1 MSRHSSR
8 FRAPRLLGVLTL
20 LMVVSA
26 CGGGGGGPGGGGRE
40 DGGGG
45 GGLDAGPDAGPD
57 GGPPPTPD
65 TTPPTTAFAPVGGL
79 FKGPTTVVLTCDDGS
94 GVGCEATYYT
104 LDGSAPTASS
114 PRYTAALRLE
124 TTARLRVLSVDRAG
138 NAEEARSAEYVI
150 DAQPPTVSS
159 TPRSGAYGNDR
170 TVTLSCDDG
179 AGSGCV
185 AIYFTRD
192 GSAPSTASLRYSSPL
207 SLPGSG
213 TLRVRFLA
221 VDRAGHLSKPGDEQF
236 VVDTKPPVT
245 TASPPWGSYGEP
257 IHVTLSCSDTGGGGC
272 ARIHYTRD
280 GTAPTTS
287 SPVYERPLLIE
298 SPTRVRFFS
307 VDVAG
312 NQETPLSFPFV
323 VDTAPPVTQASPAGG
338 TFNGGTTVYLYCNDG
353 SEGSG
358 CASTYVSFAADA
370 SAPVPPYQ
378 RVTGQTAVVS
388 SGVLRFYSVDAVG
401 HAGPVQMVT
410 FLIDRTKPTVSVAP
424 RGGTFFTPQ
433 TVTLTCED
441 TGGSDCAHIYYTVD
455 GSWPHSF
462 SPRYTRP
469 LDLSKDTML
478 RFFAVDGADNSSEF
492 MLEQYVFRLDT
503 TAPTT
508 VASPAG
514 GLFREAQPVT
524 LVCGDGEGIGC
535 SSTRYTLDGSEPT
548 ESNGFTYSGPISLAT
563 TTRLRFRSV
572 DALGQWEAPRQ
583 AEYVFDMDVPK
594 TQVEPPGGTFEGP
607 LFVRLACQ
615 DVGSGC
621 AETRYTVDGTEP
633 TSSSP
638 YYVGPIPVG
647 QTTTVRFASVDEAG
661 NVEATRRETYNLD
674 ASTLASAQLA
684 SLRTSPPSAGQP
696 RLVDG
701 AFITYVKPAV
711 GTTRLEP
718 EGFFLQA
725 EKVGP
730 AVFVEVPLASLAP
743 APVAGDR
750 VRVLVTQVRLGTMDI
765 ATIDVASFAVLGS
778 GYPMKVLAQEVSGI
792 NLPSNS
798 DSYEAELVSIRGQLI
813 EAFASDGVGTGFS
826 STRLVTSGVPS
837 SSTSSYSQKLRMP
850 ELALGPELTPGCTVS
865 ITTPLWRSGAAYLT
879 VWKWELLDSVVCPL
893 PRVLFAQA
901 LDGSQVQVRFDR
913 RIDASSLDSAGGQFS
928 IPGLLVTGATLHG
941 PMEVRLQTSTQASRG
956 HYRVTVSETLTDRLG
971 APVRSPSNTYAFRG
985 YATPARLRLSEIDPS
1000 RSSGAVARV
1009 ELEVLQAGPMTNLA
1023 LWKGHVATPVATL
1036 PDVDVA
1042 VGDIVVVH
1050 LVEEGFYPKL
1060 LPRSEVSRKDEV
1072 PSSTHALA
1080 HDSAWDVRGSNE
1092 FTVEGE
1098 EAVLRLTDSFGN
1110 LQDGLILHRPGF
1122 SRVGF
1127 EAEAHALQDEQGWL
1141 PASCGGVRCTSAS
1154 SPRLWDISANIGP
1167 LFGTGGA
1174 TQSLTRVRVEDSDS
1188 AVDWALRTQ
1197 GVGLPN
1203 L

>member
-1 MSRHSSR
+1 M
-8 FRAPRLLGVLTL
+8 
-20 LMVVSA
+20 
-26 CGGGGGGPGGGGRE
+26 
-40 DGGGG
+40 
-45 GGLDAGPDAGPD
+45 
-57 GGPPPTPD
+57 
-65 TTPPTTAFAPVGGL
+65 GGL

-94 GVGCEATYYT
+94 GGGCEATYYT

-114 PRYTAALRLE
+114 PRYTTSLRLE
-124 TTARLRVLSVDRAG
+124 TTANLRVVSVDRAG

-159 TPRSGAYGNDR
+159 TPRSGAHGRGR
-170 TVTLSCDDG
+170 TITLSCDDG

-185 AIYFTRD
+185 AIYYTLD
-192 GSAPSTASLRYSSPL
+192 GTSPSTSSSRYSTPL
-207 SLPGSG
+207 QLPWTG
-213 TLRVRFLA
+213 TLRVRFIG
-221 VDRAGHLSKPGDEQF
+221 VDRAGHGSREGDEHF
-236 VVDTKPPVT
+236 VVDTQPPVSK
-245 TASPPWGSYGEP
+245 ASPAWGSYAAP
-257 IHVTLSCSDTGGGGC
+257 IDVTLSCSDSGTGC
-272 ARIHYTRD
+272 ARIHYTLD
-280 GTAPTTS
+280 GTTPTTG
-287 SPVYERPLLIE
+287 SPVYERPLRIE
-298 SPTRVRFFS
+298 SPTRVRFFA

-312 NQETPLSFPFV
+312 NEEVPLSLPFV
-323 VDTAPPVTQASPAGG
+323 VDTTPPVTQASPAGG
-338 TFNGGTTVYLYCNDG
+338 TFNTGTTVYLPCNDG
-353 SEGSG
+353 NGSG
-358 CASTYVSFAADA
+358 CASTHVSFATDA
-370 SAPVPPYQ
+370 NAPVPPFQ
-378 RVTGQTAVVS
+378 QVQGSTGVVS

-410 FLIDRTKPTVSVAP
+410 FLIDRQKPSVSVTP

-441 TGGSDCAHIYYTVD
+441 TGGSNCAHIYYTVD

-462 SPRYTRP
+462 SPRYKQPFT
-469 LDLSKDTML
+469 LSEDTLL
-478 RFFAVDGADNSSEF
+478 RFYAVDGAENSSEYV
-492 MLEQYVFRLDT
+492 LEQYVFKLDT

-508 VASPAG
+508 VAHPAG
-514 GLFREAQPVT
+514 GLFRAEQPVT
-524 LVCGDGEGIGC
+524 LACSDGEGIGC

-548 ESNGFTYSGPISLAT
+548 ESNGLTYSGPISLST
-563 TTRLRFRSV
+563 PTRLRFRSV

-583 AEYVFDMDVPK
+583 AEYDFDMDVPR
-594 TQVEPPGGTFEGP
+594 TQVEPSGGTFDGP
-607 LFVRLACQ
+607 LVVRLACE

-621 AETRYTVDGTEP
+621 SETRYTVDGTEP
-633 TSSSP
+633 SSSSP
-638 YYVGPIPVG
+638 SYSGPILVG

-674 ASTLASAQLA
+674 ASTLASAQIA
-684 SLRTSPPSAGQP
+684 SLRTSPPSSGQP

-701 AFITYVKPAV
+701 AFITFVKPAV

-730 AVFVEVPLASLAP
+730 AVFVEVPLASLVP
-743 APVAGDR
+743 TPVVGDR
-750 VRVLVTQVRLGTMDI
+750 VRVLVTQMRLGNMDI
-765 ATIDVASFAVLGS
+765 ATLDVASFEVLGS
-778 GYPMKVLAQEVSGI
+778 GYPMKALAQEVSGI

-798 DSYEAELVSIRGQLI
+798 DSYEAELVSIRGELI
-813 EAFASDGVGTGFS
+813 EAFSSEGVGTGFS

-837 SSTSSYSQKLRMP
+837 GSSSSYSQKLRMP
-850 ELALGPELTPGCTVS
+850 ELELSPELTPGCRVS
-865 ITTPLWRSGAAYLT
+865 LTTPVWRYGGTFLT
-879 VWKWELLDSVVCPL
+879 VWKWEVLDSVVCPL
-893 PRVLFAQA
+893 PRVVFAQA
-901 LDGSQVQVRFDR
+901 LNDSQVQVRFDR
-913 RIDASSLDSAGGQFS
+913 RIDPSSLDGAGGQFS
-928 IPGLLVTGATLHG
+928 IPGLTVTGATLHG
-941 PMEVRLQTSTQASRG
+941 PSEVRLQTSTQASRG
-956 HYRVTVSETLTDRLG
+956 HYSVTVSETLTDRLG
-971 APVRSPSNTYAFRG
+971 APVRAPSNTYAFRG

-1000 RSSGAVARV
+1000 RSNGAVARV

-1023 LWKGHVATPVATL
+1023 LWKGHVAAPVATL

-1060 LPRSEVSRKDEV
+1060 LPRSEVSRKDEL

-1122 SRVGF
+1122 YRVGF
-1127 EAEAHALQDEQGWL
+1127 EAEAHALQDAQGWL